1 MSTRTDQNL
10 AQRGVRPG
18 IQLGAM
24 LVIGLAIGVVLG
36 RVTAPTR
43 PHHAQP
49 INETASVPDT
59 PSAPDMSGI
68 TAIVGQAK
76 EFLDAKS
83 GDELAAAGEIIG
95 NASISDLL
103 DWSRSPERVS
113 RRIINEMSDYE
124 LVSTITSI
132 TKLDAEELRTY
143 SDLRGYANRLSHIA
157 MSGVI
162 TDDISPEFD
171 HAAIDVVFATGA
183 SSRNGAEEPNLVF
196 DEDTRKI
203 YAVIPNDETSGGH
216 VMVHWYRVDPP
227 EIMLFDQYGVSPQD
241 EYSYVWLKPP
251 GGHWDEGEYRV
262 EFFSGDENLTPMAAG
277 NYRVIA
283 E

>member
-1 MSTRTDQNL
+1 MSLRYRIRSRIDRESTMRSTPGVPGPSMSTRTDQNL

-183 SSRNGAEEPNLVF
+183 SSRRREPPRRASVRRPWGLP
-196 DEDTRKI
+196 RG
-203 YAVIPNDETSGGH
+203 S
-216 VMVHWYRVDPP
+216 
-227 EIMLFDQYGVSPQD
+227 
-241 EYSYVWLKPP
+241 
-251 GGHWDEGEYRV
+251 
-262 EFFSGDENLTPMAAG
+262 
-277 NYRVIA
+277 
-283 E
+283 